1 MSDRRQSADLFLLAP
16 TWKGRGLAFLR
27 FLAFVLLFCVF
38 SFVPLLF
45 LYWLLIFQWHLH
57 PTANLERMLAIEV
70 AAQGLGALAAT
81 ALMARAGGRRLR
93 DFGFGGHDR
102 WRNFLIG
109 IATGLALL
117 SLMLLAMRAA
127 SAVSI
132 EPATTAISTAAFHA
146 VFYALLMLGVAFSEE
161 GFSRGY
167 ALVALSQ
174 SVSFWPAA
182 IATGT
187 IFGLMHTFN
196 GGETPV
202 GLASAGLFGI
212 VLAYSYR
219 RTGSLWFAYGIHAGW
234 DYAESFVFGVPNS
247 GVTLPGGLFHARFDG
262 PAWLTGGSAGPE
274 GSVLMLLALGAMVL
288 VIQKISRSAGSA
300 DPDPASVAALA
311 VSTESR

>member
-1 MSDRRQSADLFLLAP
+1 MSDRRQNADLFLLAP

-27 FLAFVLLFCVF
+27 LLAFVLLFCVF
-38 SFVPLLF
+38 SFIPLLV

-81 ALMARAGGRRLR
+81 ALIARAGGRRLR

-132 EPATTAISTAAFHA
+132 EPATTAISPATFHA

-182 IATGT
+182 IATGA
-187 IFGLMHTFN
+187 IFGLMHAFN

-202 GLASAGLFGI
+202 GVASAGLFGI

-219 RTGSLWFAYGIHAGW
+219 RTGSLWFAFGIHAGW

-274 GSVLMLLALGAMVL
+274 GSILMLLALGAIVL
-288 VIQKISRSAGSA
+288 VIQKMCSAGSA
-300 DPDPASVAALA
+300 TPDPTSVAALA
-311 VSTESR
+311 ATTESR